1 MKLLQEIKDR
11 EYPEDLSVLRT
22 RKAARALLFDGDKIP
37 LLFVSKYNYHKL
49 PGGGIEEGENI
60 LQALAR
66 EVKEEVGCELEVMG
80 EVGEIKEFRSQMN
93 LIQNSYCYF
102 GNILSKGD
110 PSFTEEELNEGFRVI
125 WFNLDDAISA
135 LEDDI
140 PGNYVGTF
148 IKERDLAFLNEM
160 KMILKK

>member
-22 RKAARALLFDGDKIP
+22 RKAARAVLFDGDKIP

-102 GNILSKGD
+102 GNILSKGE
-110 PSFTEEELNEGFRVI
+110 PTLTEEELNEGFRVV